1 MHPNKTVLQGVKQG
15 ANFLG
20 AIIFPH
26 HTYPRERQVKSL
38 KVKIKFF
45 NKLINGDKLTI
56 IDIPVGGVWKKY
68 MNEEKC
74 KLGNQSIK
82 RKILSSINSY
92 YGLFIHSKSY
102 SLRKKIY
109 FSIGELKE
117 EIIPSSMNFTK
128 FIALK

>member
-1 MHPNKTVLQGVKQG
+1 
-15 ANFLG
+15 
-20 AIIFPH
+20 
-26 HTYPRERQVKSL
+26 
-38 KVKIKFF
+38 
-45 NKLINGDKLTI
+45 
-56 IDIPVGGVWKKY
+56 

-109 FSIGELKE
+109 FSMGELKE